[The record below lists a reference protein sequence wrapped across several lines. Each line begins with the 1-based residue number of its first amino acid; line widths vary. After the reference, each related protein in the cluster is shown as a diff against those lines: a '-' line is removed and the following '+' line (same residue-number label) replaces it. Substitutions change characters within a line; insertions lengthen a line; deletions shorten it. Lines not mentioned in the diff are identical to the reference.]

1 MILGGTRSS
10 ELINTYLRDRWHEFS
25 RQNYFDEHGIFMGVV
40 WAGPLLLL
48 GFTMLVSTYHHPQE
62 VQHTGEEH
70 ALLVGSCRRCR
81 GLKISK
87 EACPRRFLPL
97 LRLLLG
103 QCFGVHITDLVHAT
117 QEARALMASKWHF
130 IHLRSRVTPPA
141 PLYSVEVPRLL
152 VKRGTPFSGIVCGG
166 ELC

>member
-62 VQHTGEEH
+62 VQHTGEKH
-70 ALLVGSCRRCR
+70 ALLVGSCRGCR

-103 QCFGVHITDLVHAT
+103 QCFGVHITDFNLDGLPLCADLVHAT

-130 IHLRSRVTPPA
+130 IHLRSRVTYPPSS
-141 PLYSVEVPRLL
+141 PL
-152 VKRGTPFSGIVCGG
+152 
-166 ELC
+166 LC